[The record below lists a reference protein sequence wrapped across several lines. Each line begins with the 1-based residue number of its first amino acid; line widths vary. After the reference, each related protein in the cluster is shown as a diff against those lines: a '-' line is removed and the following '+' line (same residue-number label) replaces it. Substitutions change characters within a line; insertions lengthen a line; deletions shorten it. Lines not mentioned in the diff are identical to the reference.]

1 MDKNSQ
7 QQLTDRLHELIRE
20 KQIRMKPRAYF
31 VASAALFGAG
41 LCLATLLAVLYIG
54 TIVFR
59 LRIHAPFLFLHA
71 GRTGWTVFFATF
83 PWLPF
88 LCASVAVVA
97 GIMIMRRYDFSYHYA
112 FPAMLI
118 GFCGVLIVLG
128 ITADILNLPSQANRI
143 GIVQALTGTDYDT
156 DTWIIGS
163 VASLTDH
170 DFTLQTPQGVT
181 YHVMPKSDTSIIPP
195 DPVKQGEWVEVLG
208 ERTDGDFMA
217 DSIIHRP
224 APHGIPL
231 IQQMQ
236 NSQAD

>member
-7 QQLTDRLHELIRE
+7 QQLADRLHELIRE
-20 KQIRMKPRAYF
+20 KQIRMRPRAYF
-31 VASAALFGAG
+31 VVSAVLFGAG
-41 LCLATLLAVLYIG
+41 LSLTIALAILYIG

-59 LRIHAPFLFLHA
+59 LRIHAPFLFLQA
-71 GRTGWTVFFATF
+71 GRSGWSVFFATF

-88 LCASVAVVA
+88 LCAGIAIVAS
-97 GIMIMRRYDFSYHYA
+97 IMIMRRYDFSYRHA
-112 FPAMLI
+112 FPAILI

-143 GIVQALTGTDYDT
+143 GIVQTITGTDYDT
-156 DTWIIGS
+156 DTWIVGS

-170 DFTLQTPQGVT
+170 DFTLQTPQGATYVVT
-181 YHVMPKSDTSIIPP
+181 QKSTTSRIPP
-195 DPVKQGEWVEVLG
+195 DPVKQGEWAQVLG
-208 ERTDGDFMA
+208 ERDDGDFMA

-224 APHGIPL
+224 MPHGIPP

-236 NSQAD
+236 NSLDD